1 MVIRSICIQNIL
13 FFFFDFIIFIV
24 IIYAVVTIQK
34 TKLKS
39 WSSLSTSEFRILSDF
54 SPTSFH

>member
-1 MVIRSICIQNIL
+1 MYSKYTL
-13 FFFFDFIIFIV
+13 FFFDFIIFIV